1 MKGRCVL
8 KNLMTGI
15 VCGAIIGGIVGTVAS
30 DEIYDMKN
38 MVMKKSKKFAKKMR
52 VDVVIFI
59 IIYGNGAELLKK
71 SIYE

>member
-1 MKGRCVL
+1 M

-59 IIYGNGAELLKK
+59 IVYGEWSRIA
-71 SIYE
+71 